1 MQPIEQGLGLPQV
14 ERVETFGEAAVDG
27 GQKVVSFRG
36 SPLISPKSG
45 ERGGGSQ
52 FPELR
57 LLLLCESDGLFE
69 ALFCLNRAL
78 FWLDEQHL
86 SLEAKQFWF
95 VPSLARGRCSVERGL
110 EKGKRAMSVA
120 GS

>member
-1 MQPIEQGLGLPQV
+1 PRLLTPNEARPSPANTAKRPFRNGLSGVQPIEQGLGLLQV

-36 SPLISPKSG
+36 SPLIGPKFG

-57 LLLLCESDGLFE
+57 LLLPCESDGLFE
-69 ALFCLNRAL
+69 TLFCLSRS
-78 FWLDEQHL
+78 EEHT
-86 SLEAKQFWF
+86 
-95 VPSLARGRCSVERGL
+95 
-110 EKGKRAMSVA
+110 
-120 GS
+120 

>member
-1 MQPIEQGLGLPQV
+1 MQPIEQGLGLLQV
-14 ERVETFGEAAVDG
+14 KRVETFGEAAADG

-36 SPLISPKSG
+36 SPLMGPKFG

-57 LLLLCESDGLFE
+57 LLLLCKSDGRFKT
-69 ALFCLNRAL
+69 LFCLSRAL

-86 SLEAKQFWF
+86 SLEAKQLWF
-95 VPSLARGRCSVERGL
+95 VPPLARGRCNV
-110 EKGKRAMSVA
+110 KR
-120 GS
+120 